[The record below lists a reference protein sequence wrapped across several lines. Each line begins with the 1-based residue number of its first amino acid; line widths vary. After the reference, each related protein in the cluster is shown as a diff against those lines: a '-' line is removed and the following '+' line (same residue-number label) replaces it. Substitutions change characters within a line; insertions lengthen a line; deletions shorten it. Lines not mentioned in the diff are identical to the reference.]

1 MIQERTSVMDIGL
14 KSEWLVGVA
23 TLGTGHIEAC
33 FHCCG
38 TIELDRDRLNNRAFI
53 SAVM

>member
-1 MIQERTSVMDIGL
+1 MDIGL

-23 TLGTGHIEAC
+23 TLGTEHIEAC

-38 TIELDRDRLNNRAFI
+38 TMVLDR
-53 SAVM
+53 